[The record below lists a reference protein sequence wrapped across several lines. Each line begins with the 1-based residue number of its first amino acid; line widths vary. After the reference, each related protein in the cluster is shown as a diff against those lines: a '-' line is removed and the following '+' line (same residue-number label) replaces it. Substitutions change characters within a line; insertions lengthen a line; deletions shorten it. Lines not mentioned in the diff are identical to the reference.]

1 MLFRIFGDMKGLN
14 FNRQACFKE
23 VKGMKNKFTKWA
35 IVMSAVLVLVSAI
48 PVVGAACLFCDEP
61 IEEQETVVVVD
72 PVVDPEPIP
81 NTDAE

>member
-1 MLFRIFGDMKGLN
+1 MLFRIIIDVKGLK

-48 PVVGAACLFCDEP
+48 PVVGAACLFCDETTTEP
-61 IEEQETVVVVD
+61 VVEEVVVPEE
-72 PVVDPEPIP
+72 PVIP
-81 NTDAE
+81 NTDAAV

>member
-1 MLFRIFGDMKGLN
+1 
-14 FNRQACFKE
+14 
-23 VKGMKNKFTKWA
+23 MKNKFTKWA

-61 IEEQETVVVVD
+61 IEEETTVEDVVVVPEE
-72 PVVDPEPIP
+72 PVIP

>member
-1 MLFRIFGDMKGLN
+1 
-14 FNRQACFKE
+14 
-23 VKGMKNKFTKWA
+23 MKNKFTKWA

-61 IEEQETVVVVD
+61 IEEPTVEDVVVVPEE
-72 PVVDPEPIP
+72 PVIP

>member
-1 MLFRIFGDMKGLN
+1 MFFRIIFDVKGLE

-61 IEEQETVVVVD
+61 VEEPTTEVVIPEE
-72 PVVDPEPIP
+72 PVIP
-81 NTDAE
+81 NTDAAV